1 METIFLKLLQ
11 CHGIKL
17 IKLIRLRQEVGE
29 SVSTTH
35 FSLHHAP
42 PTTTTTLL
50 GVFQDKKAGY
60 FEWQLITTPSSSP
73 SNLMRQKLCVFPCLC
88 ECACAGFSVYL
99 NTREVA
105 FPSRA
110 ATMACL
116 PMLLFVSIFTFAYAV
131 RCLSYARGFLSQ
143 HSLSSSHSHAFHSRT
158 HACTHTHSPA
168 IVSSWIQCS
177 RSNYGKPTHRLCTSV
192 MAGEEDKK
200 NCGGMQV
207 KAVCSAQTMTARTLI
222 FILFYLLDKW
232 KAKTQLWHA
241 STSHDLCSPLER
253 EK

>member
-17 IKLIRLRQEVGE
+17 IKLIRLRQEGGK

-35 FSLHHAP
+35 FSLHHPPPPPHP
-42 PTTTTTLL
+42 PTPLPPPPFWGFSRT
-50 GVFQDKKAGY
+50 KKAGY
-60 FEWQLITTPSSSP
+60 FEWQLITTPSSNP

-110 ATMACL
+110 ATMARL

-131 RCLSYARGFLSQ
+131 RCLSYAWGM
-143 HSLSSSHSHAFHSRT
+143 HARVR
-158 HACTHTHSPA
+158 THTHT
-168 IVSSWIQCS
+168 VQ
-177 RSNYGKPTHRLCTSV
+177 R
-192 MAGEEDKK
+192 
-200 NCGGMQV
+200 
-207 KAVCSAQTMTARTLI
+207 
-222 FILFYLLDKW
+222 
-232 KAKTQLWHA
+232 
-241 STSHDLCSPLER
+241 
-253 EK
+253 